1 MVPMPGSAGNHQ
13 VMNAQ
18 AMVDEG
24 RAVLLQQGPE
34 PDLAGALEAALG
46 KLMADPPGLLA
57 GMARPEPNRA
67 VAVCLED
74 LAGFLMKV

>member
-18 AMVDEG
+18 AMVAEG
-24 RAVLLQQGPE
+24 RAALVLQGPGLDRE
-34 PDLAGALEAALG
+34 LPAEAAR
-46 KLMADPPGLLA
+46 LMAQPGIRA

-67 VAVCLED
+67 VALCLED
-74 LAGFLMKV
+74 LAGHLGC

>member
-18 AMVDEG
+18 AMVEEG
-24 RAVLLQQGPE
+24 RAVLVPQGPGLGE
-34 PDLAGALEAALG
+34 ELLAAATR
-46 KLMADPPGLLA
+46 LMGDPGLLA
-57 GMARPEPNRA
+57 ALARPEPNRA

-74 LAGFLMKV
+74 LAEVMKA